1 MRHINKCLKEYFL
14 KHKDEWI
21 DKNTLELYGNTYGGS
36 LRSDISL
43 LRKNG
48 LTIISKKGLGYK
60 LSTDKVEVAK
70 YAMKERARAQELW
83 KLYNEWVGVI
93 NNE

>member
-1 MRHINKCLKEYFL
+1 MKTINKYLKEYFL
-14 KHKDEWI
+14 NNKDIWI
-21 DKNTLELYGNTYGGS
+21 NKETLELYGNVYGGA
-36 LRSDISL
+36 LRGDISM

-60 LSTDKVEVAK
+60 LSTDKVEIAK

-83 KLYNEWVGVI
+83 KLYNEWVGII
-93 NNE
+93 NNG

>member
-1 MRHINKCLKEYFL
+1 MRHINKYLKDYFL
-14 KHKDEWI
+14 SHKDEWI
-21 DKNTLELYGNTYGGS
+21 DKSTLELYGNTYGGK
-36 LRSDISL
+36 LRGDISL

-70 YAMKERARAQELW
+70 YAMKERAKAKDLW
-83 KLYNEWVGVI
+83 ELYNEWVGVVC
-93 NNE
+93 